1 MMCDRFF
8 AFLAA
13 LYSACGK
20 IIGATVSAGR
30 TAIHSAIMPSANAS
44 ALAAAMILLPATL
57 FSADLDVKFHNAPA
71 SAQAAK
77 NPYAG
82 QEEAAQAGK
91 QLYTSHCQSCHA
103 GGQGNAI
110 APSLV
115 DGKLRSVRQGEVFWF
130 ITRGDKDNGMPAWAS
145 LPAKQRWQIVTY
157 IESLRTSQ
165 AAQAASSPEAIAPP
179 PSDLNASKVRAPPPT
194 PPFTDFR
201 YENPGTSRKITVSD
215 LPQPYATKSRFNSP
229 DLV

>member
-1 MMCDRFF
+1 MMCDRSF

-30 TAIHSAIMPSANAS
+30 TAIHSAIRPTANAS

-91 QLYTSHCQSCHA
+91 QLYTSDCLSCH
-103 GGQGNAI
+103 GMPGQNTSR
-110 APSLV
+110 APSLLSGRL
-115 DGKLRSVRQGEVFWF
+115 DSVRPGEVFWF
-130 ITRGDKDNGMPAWAS
+130 IT
-145 LPAKQRWQIVTY
+145 
-157 IESLRTSQ
+157 
-165 AAQAASSPEAIAPP
+165 
-179 PSDLNASKVRAPPPT
+179 
-194 PPFTDFR
+194 
-201 YENPGTSRKITVSD
+201 
-215 LPQPYATKSRFNSP
+215 
-229 DLV
+229 